1 MTSGPE
7 VVVLI
12 LFKRVQNIE
21 TFFFSLRKVFEAEL
35 TMAELFL
42 GKAISFF
49 GFFNFGFFSRWRRK
63 KIGLHFLSES
73 AMLVTSWWKRRG
85 AEKRSKKSRPKK
97 AENGRIERRIK
108 NYLKLYWRKIWG
120 FLCKVKKLWW
130 CGSKR
135 YHTNDMK
142 IKSSA

>member
-12 LFKRVQNIE
+12 LFQRVQNIE

-63 KIGLHFLSES
+63 KIGLDFLSES
-73 AMLVTSWWKRRG
+73 AMLVTS
-85 AEKRSKKSRPKK
+85 
-97 AENGRIERRIK
+97 
-108 NYLKLYWRKIWG
+108 
-120 FLCKVKKLWW
+120 
-130 CGSKR
+130 
-135 YHTNDMK
+135 
-142 IKSSA
+142 